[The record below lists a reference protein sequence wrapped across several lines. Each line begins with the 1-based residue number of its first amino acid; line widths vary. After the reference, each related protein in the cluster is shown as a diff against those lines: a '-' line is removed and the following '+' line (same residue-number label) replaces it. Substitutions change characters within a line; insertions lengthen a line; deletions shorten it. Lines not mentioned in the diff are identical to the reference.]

1 MKWQPTP
8 VFLPGE
14 SQGQRSLV
22 GCLLSMGLHGVGHD
36 WSYLAAAGYYLKPK
50 SFETVCYITIT
61 DKLPIGYNVRN
72 MNSHIIIR
80 CFIKCNTNVQHYT
93 PTFKLIYITVQ
104 PLESDQ
110 YSANKCIPSYFCAL
124 HMSWRTEETETNR
137 CRTSTV
143 SQDSYICFLI
153 MSSQLTL

>member
-1 MKWQPTP
+1 MKWQPTL
-8 VFLPGE
+8 VVLPGE
-14 SQGQRSLV
+14 SQGQGSLM

-36 WSYLAAAGYYLKPK
+36 WSCLAAAGYYLKPR
-50 SFETVCYITIT
+50 SFETVCYIT
-61 DKLPIGYNVRN
+61 
-72 MNSHIIIR
+72 NSPLDIMSEIWTLIIIR

-104 PLESDQ
+104 PLDSDQ
-110 YSANKCIPSYFCAL
+110 YSANKCIPSYLCAL

-153 MSSQLTL
+153 MPSQLTL